1 VNRPVSLL
9 VALSL
14 LLLAATPAAA
24 ELTEKGDLFIRFDGG
39 LAPNA
44 LPRSSPAPISVRI
57 EGTIRQIAGDNPPAL
72 RHMEVAINRA
82 GHLDTQGLPVC
93 KRNRL
98 RGASAAE
105 ALAACGSALVGGG
118 GYTVRTTLPDQAE
131 TVNPGEILLFNS
143 RDRGQETVL
152 AQAFQSE
159 PVPLERIFVFKIRH
173 RRRGAY
179 GYTVAADVPV
189 GLSRHGY
196 LKSIYLH
203 LGRTYTYRGRRH
215 SYLSA
220 ACPAPA
226 GFGVASFP
234 FAHASMSFVD
244 GRTLASTLNRSCRVR

>member
-1 VNRPVSLL
+1 MRRAVYFLAV
-9 VALSL
+9 LSL
-14 LLLAATPAAA
+14 VLLAPAPAGA
-24 ELTEKGDLFIRFDGG
+24 ELTEKGNLFIRFDGA
-39 LAPNA
+39 LTPNA
-44 LPRSSPAPISVRI
+44 LPRQSRVPISVRI
-57 EGTIRQIAGDNPPAL
+57 EGMIRQIGGDSPPAL
-72 RHMEVAINRA
+72 RQMEVAINRA
-82 GHLDTQGLPVC
+82 GHLDTKGLPVC

-98 RGASAAE
+98 RGASSAE
-105 ALAACGSALVGGG
+105 AIEACGSALVGDG
-118 GYTVRTTLPDQAE
+118 GYTVGTTLPDQAD
-131 TVNPGEILLFNS
+131 TVSPGEILLFNS
-143 RDRGQETVL
+143 RNRGQATVL

-203 LGRTYTYRGRRH
+203 LGRTYAYRGRRH

-226 GFGVASFP
+226 GFSVAVFP

-244 GRTLASTLNRSCRVR
+244 GRTLASTLTRSCRVR